1 MSLTLRKLVASS
13 TIALVAGST
22 ISLAATGAFAQTET
36 VEKQVASDKTAAASQ
51 TRIDNLDASKVD
63 AFQKYRTAL
72 ARSESLDIYNKQL
85 VRLVD
90 SQVTEIASIKRQTEE
105 IESIEVGAL
114 PLMIEMTETLK
125 KIVDSDVPFLREE
138 RLDRIDTL
146 RDLID
151 RADVSAGEKYRR
163 IMEAYLVEAQF
174 GRTIEAYRGELA
186 QDGDVLTVDFL
197 RFGRV
202 GLYYQ
207 TLDGNVTGRWS
218 AKAGQWEVLGSEYR
232 REVRDG
238 LRIAK
243 KQAPPAL
250 LSLPFNAP
258 EAS

>member
-1 MSLTLRKLVASS
+1 MSLTLRKLVAGS
-13 TIALVAGST
+13 TIAL
-22 ISLAATGAFAQTET
+22 IATGAFAQTET
-36 VEKQVASDKTAAASQ
+36 IEKQVASDKSSAASQ
-51 TRIDNLDASKVD
+51 TKIDKLDASTSD
-63 AFQKYRTAL
+63 AFQKYRAAL
-72 ARSESLDIYNKQL
+72 ARSESLEIYNKQL
-85 VRLVD
+85 MRLVD
-90 SQVTEIASIKRQTEE
+90 SQKTEISSIKRQTEE

-138 RLDRIDTL
+138 RLDRVDTL

-163 IMEAYLVEAQF
+163 IMEAYLVEAEF

-186 QDGDVLTVDFL
+186 QDNDVLTVDFL

-202 GLYYQ
+202 GLFYQ

-218 AKAGQWEVLGSEYR
+218 SKAGKWEVLGSEYR
-232 REVRDG
+232 REIRDG

>member
-1 MSLTLRKLVASS
+1 MSLTLRKLVAGS
-13 TIALVAGST
+13 TIAL
-22 ISLAATGAFAQTET
+22 IATGAFAQTET
-36 VEKQVASDKTAAASQ
+36 IEKQVASDKSSAASQ
-51 TRIDNLDASKVD
+51 TKIDNLDASTAD
-63 AFQKYRTAL
+63 AFQKYRAAL
-72 ARSESLDIYNKQL
+72 ARSESLEIYNKQL

-90 SQVTEIASIKRQTEE
+90 SQKTEISSIRRQTEE

-114 PLMIEMTETLK
+114 PLMIEMTETLQ
-125 KIVDSDVPFLREE
+125 KIVDNDVPFLREE
-138 RLDRIDTL
+138 RLGRVDIL

-163 IMEAYLVEAQF
+163 IMEAYLVEAEF

-186 QDGDVLTVDFL
+186 QDNGVLTVDFL

-202 GLYYQ
+202 GLFYQ

-218 AKAGQWEVLGSEYR
+218 AKSGKWEVLGSEYR
-232 REVRDG
+232 REIRDG

>member
-1 MSLTLRKLVASS
+1 MSLTLRKLVAGS
-13 TIALVAGST
+13 TIAL
-22 ISLAATGAFAQTET
+22 IATGAFAQTET
-36 VEKQVASDKTAAASQ
+36 IEKQVASDKSSAASQ
-51 TRIDNLDASKVD
+51 AKIDNLDASAAD
-63 AFQKYRTAL
+63 AFQKYRAAL
-72 ARSESLDIYNKQL
+72 ARSESLEIYNKQL

-90 SQVTEIASIKRQTEE
+90 SQKTEISSIKRQTEE
-105 IESIEVGAL
+105 IESIEIGAL

-125 KIVDSDVPFLREE
+125 KIVDNDVPFLREE
-138 RLDRIDTL
+138 RLSRVDTL

-163 IMEAYLVEAQF
+163 IMEAYLVEAEF

-186 QDGDVLTVDFL
+186 QDNDVLTVDFL
-197 RFGRV
+197 RFGRI
-202 GLYYQ
+202 GLFYQ

-218 AKAGQWEVLGSEYR
+218 AKAGKWEVLGNEYR
-232 REVRDG
+232 REIRDG

>member
-1 MSLTLRKLVASS
+1 MSLTLRK
-13 TIALVAGST
+13 IVAGST
-22 ISLAATGAFAQTET
+22 IALIATGAFAQTET
-36 VEKQVASDKTAAASQ
+36 IEKQVASDKSSAASQ
-51 TRIDNLDASKVD
+51 TKIDNLDATTSD
-63 AFQKYRTAL
+63 AFQKYRAAL
-72 ARSESLDIYNKQL
+72 ARSESLEIYNKQL
-85 VRLVD
+85 ERLVE
-90 SQVTEIASIKRQTEE
+90 SQTTEISSIKRQTEE
-105 IESIEVGAL
+105 IESIEIGAL

-125 KIVDSDVPFLREE
+125 KIVDNDVPFLREE
-138 RLDRIDTL
+138 RLDRVDVL

-163 IMEAYLVEAQF
+163 IMEAYLVEAEF

-186 QDGDVLTVDFL
+186 QDNDVLTVDFL

-202 GLYYQ
+202 GLFYQ

-218 AKAGQWEVLGSEYR
+218 AKAGKWEVLGSEYR
-232 REVRDG
+232 REIRDG

>member
-1 MSLTLRKLVASS
+1 MSLTLRKLVAGS
-13 TIALVAGST
+13 TIAL
-22 ISLAATGAFAQTET
+22 IATGAFAQTET
-36 VEKQVASDKTAAASQ
+36 IEKQVASDKSSAASQ
-51 TRIDNLDASKVD
+51 TKIDNLDASTAD

-72 ARSESLDIYNKQL
+72 ARSESLEIYNKQL
-85 VRLVD
+85 VRLVE
-90 SQVTEIASIKRQTEE
+90 SQETEISSIRRQTEE

-114 PLMIEMTETLK
+114 PLMIEMTETLQ
-125 KIVDSDVPFLREE
+125 KIVDNDVPFLREE
-138 RLDRIDTL
+138 RLGRVDIL

-163 IMEAYLVEAQF
+163 IMEAYLVEAEF

-186 QDGDVLTVDFL
+186 QDNDVLTVDFL

-202 GLYYQ
+202 GLFYQ

-218 AKAGQWEVLGSEYR
+218 AKTGKWEVLGNEYR
-232 REVRDG
+232 REIRDG